1 MLHPPSFVIPA
12 MPDDETAKLTPRQRE
27 VLKLMCQGLPTKMIS
42 ERLFLSAHTVA
53 EYRHV
58 ILKRLGVANVVE
70 LVNKVN
76 QMKLE
81 AQLAENPGIRAALEI
96 PPELLVVE
104 DDVRYRELVVSGL
117 KEAGFP
123 CRGADCWADME
134 TALAEMP
141 ASIVLLDL
149 NLGEEDGLQ
158 MARALRESHSCGIIM
173 MTTRGMIEQRIDG
186 LAMGADA
193 YLVKPVDMRELI
205 GVIRNLHRRQ
215 VEWRYDQG

>member
-1 MLHPPSFVIPA
+1 MTAHEI
-12 MPDDETAKLTPRQRE
+12 AKLTPRQQE
-27 VLKLMCQGLPTKMIS
+27 VLDLMCQGMPTKLIS
-42 ERLFLSAHTVA
+42 EKLHLSAHTVA

-58 ILKRLGVANVVE
+58 ILQRLGAANAVE
-70 LVNKVN
+70 LVNKIN
-76 QMKLE
+76 RIRAESRLE
-81 AQLAENPGIRAALEI
+81 ENPDLRLALDT
-96 PPELLVVE
+96 PPKLLVVE
-104 DDVRYRELVVSGL
+104 DDHCYRERVVSEL
-117 KEAGFP
+117 QQAGFP

>member
-1 MLHPPSFVIPA
+1 MT
-12 MPDDETAKLTPRQRE
+12 DDETAKLTSRQRD
-27 VLKLMCQGLPTKMIS
+27 VLALMCQGLPTKMIS

-76 QMKLE
+76 QMKSE
-81 AQLAENPGIRAALEI
+81 AQLAKNPNIRAALEV

-104 DDVRYRELVVSGL
+104 DDVCYRELVVSSL
-117 KEAGFP
+117 TQAGFP
-123 CRGADCWADME
+123 CRGSGCWAEMKS
-134 TALAEMP
+134 ALEEKP

-149 NLGEEDGLQ
+149 NLGEEDGLD
-158 MARALRESHSCGIIM
+158 MARALRESYRCGIIM
-173 MTTRGMIEQRIDG
+173 MTTRGMVEQRIDG

-193 YLVKPVDMRELI
+193 YLVKPVDMRELV

-215 VEWRYDQG
+215 VEWRYGQTR

>member
-1 MLHPPSFVIPA
+1 MI
-12 MPDDETAKLTPRQRE
+12 DDETAKLTPRQRE
-27 VLKLMCQGLPTKMIS
+27 VLKLMCQGLPTKIIS
-42 ERLFLSAHTVA
+42 ERLFLSSHTVA

-58 ILKRLGVANVVE
+58 ILKRMGSANVVE

-76 QMKLE
+76 QIKSE
-81 AQLAENPGIRAALEI
+81 AQLANNPDLRVALET

-104 DDVRYRELVVSGL
+104 DDLCYRDLVVFSL

-123 CRGADCWADME
+123 CRGVGSC
-134 TALAEMP
+134 AEMEAALTAQS

-149 NLGEEDGLQ
+149 NLGEEDGLE
-158 MARALRESHSCGIIM
+158 MASLLRASHRCGIIM
-173 MTTRGMIEQRIDG
+173 MTTRGMVEQRIDG